1 MPDGMANQIRWVLR
15 RHRDRALGPIDI
27 ADMLRLTS
35 RLDIANVRTLLARM
49 ARDGR
54 ARKVAHGRYVTTE

>member
-1 MPDGMANQIRWVLR
+1 MPQGMTNQILWALR
-15 RHRDRALGPIDI
+15 RHRDRPLAPVDVAG
-27 ADMLRLTS
+27 MLRLTS
-35 RLDIANVRTLLARM
+35 EREVRNVRVLLARM